1 MMTNLCMRSGLVAAF
16 LVLSSAMVRADDGA
30 IIDRWYDALLKSD
43 RTVLGELLSED
54 ARISLTDL
62 GIVQTKQEFISS
74 MDEWESAVAG
84 GKISHRIAKSEGGV
98 VTVIACYDFPANDML
113 TQETFALSGEH
124 ITATSQA
131 AIAETCDAY

>member
-1 MMTNLCMRSGLVAAF
+1 MLIGPMRTGLLAAALLFWSVAAN
-16 LVLSSAMVRADDGA
+16 ADEA
-30 IIDRWYDALLKSD
+30 VIERWYTALLNTD
-43 RTVLGELLSED
+43 RAALSELLTDE

-62 GIVQTKQEFISS
+62 GVVQTKQEFIAS

-84 GKISHRIAKSEGGV
+84 GQIRHRIAKSEGGV

-113 TQETFALSGEH
+113 MQETFALTDNR

-131 AIAETCDAY
+131 AMAETCDAY

>member
-1 MMTNLCMRSGLVAAF
+1 MMLIGPMRTGLLAAALLFWSVAAN
-16 LVLSSAMVRADDGA
+16 ADEA
-30 IIDRWYDALLKSD
+30 VIERWYTALLNTD
-43 RTVLGELLSED
+43 RAALSELLTDE

-62 GIVQTKQEFISS
+62 GVVQTKQEFIAS

-84 GKISHRIAKSEGGV
+84 GQIRHRIAKSEGGV

-113 TQETFALSGEH
+113 MQETFALTDNR

-131 AIAETCDAY
+131 AMAETCDAY